1 MTHPS
6 FATLAIT
13 AGLVASCG
21 NPDHISVDLD
31 ITGANQAVIIRLDGQ
46 NLIPYD
52 TLAITDKLMLELPL
66 DSTRNTFYNVLF
78 NTGSF
83 IRIGL
88 SDGDDITGYVD
99 ASHSLADYQ
108 IEGSAIS
115 QQLHALYQ
123 PVQQCNVVLDSLEAR
138 RNQLRGDEGNPLERE
153 ITHRQVMQSQYK
165 VHRLALDQ
173 IMASD
178 SSNLA
183 NVFGFFQ
190 RFAQV
195 PLYQIPEDL
204 ALQMAYAEALIKAHP
219 NHPLVQLFANQ
230 LASYLSEIEEAPAS

>member
-1 MTHPS
+1 MTHAS
-6 FATLAIT
+6 FAALAVT
-13 AGLVASCG
+13 ACFLASCG
-21 NPDHISVDLD
+21 NPDHVRVDLD
-31 ITGANQAVIIRLDGQ
+31 VTGANQAVIIRLDGQ

-52 TLAITDKLMLELPL
+52 TLAITDNLRLDLPL

-88 SDGDDITGYVD
+88 SDGDDITGQVD
-99 ASHSLADYQ
+99 ASHSLADYH
-108 IEGSAIS
+108 IEGSSLS

-123 PVQQCNVVLDSLEAR
+123 PVQQSNGVLDSLEAR
-138 RNQLRGDEGNPLERE
+138 RNQLRGDEAGALERE

-173 IMASD
+173 IMARD

-183 NVFGFFQ
+183 NIFGFFQ

-204 ALQMAYAEALIKAHP
+204 ALQMAYAKALIKAHP
-219 NHPLVQLFANQ
+219 NHPLVRLFANQ
-230 LASYLSEIEEAPAS
+230 LASYVSELDEVPAS